1 MVDLAK
7 LTAAN
12 LARWKAC
19 HILPEWMHILDIVAG
34 KLAAAKARYQ
44 TVEAKTGVPW
54 AVVAVIHQRE
64 SSQSWAASLA
74 QGDRWDQVSIHVPA
88 HRGPFPNWEAAAMDA
103 LVICPPHAAHWTDW
117 TIGGALT
124 LLEQYNGLGY
134 ARGPVDHATGHQY
147 PPQASPYIWSGTD
160 QYHRGKYI
168 ADGHFDAD
176 AVDHQTGCAALLQ
189 RMTLIDPSIEG
200 EWHP

>member
-1 MVDLAK
+1 MVDLSK

-19 HILPEWMHILDIVAG
+19 HILPEWMHILDTVAA
-34 KLAAAKARYQ
+34 KLANAKDRYQ

-54 AVVAVIHQRE
+54 AVIAVIHQRE

-88 HRGPFPNWEAAAMDA
+88 HRGPFPSWEAAAEDA
-103 LVICPPHAAHWTDW
+103 LVICPPHASHWTDW

-134 ARGPVDHATGHQY
+134 FRMGIP
-147 PPQASPYIWSGTD
+147 SPYIWSSTD

-168 ADGHFDAD
+168 ADGHFDPN